1 MQKRHE
7 QSLEGNLQ
15 MNRSQ
20 KMSSPQHK
28 HNKESLLTSVAESI
42 GSTLGAIATKASGMP
57 EAISH
62 SNLLRTAEREGKKFV
77 RKSQAVAR
85 KIGNTTSKNVKTKKL
100 AKTARRKVHGA
111 KAGDR
116 QVARPSSAKKKIAR
130 RSRRKK

>member
-1 MQKRHE
+1 
-7 QSLEGNLQ
+7 
-15 MNRSQ
+15 
-20 KMSSPQHK
+20 MSSPQHK

-42 GSTLGAIATKASGMP
+42 GSTLGAISSKASGIP

-77 RKSQAVAR
+77 RRSQAVAR
-85 KIGNTTSKNVKTKKL
+85 KIGTTSKKVKTKKL

-111 KAGDR
+111 ATGDR
-116 QVARPSSAKKKIAR
+116 PVARPSSAKKKIAR